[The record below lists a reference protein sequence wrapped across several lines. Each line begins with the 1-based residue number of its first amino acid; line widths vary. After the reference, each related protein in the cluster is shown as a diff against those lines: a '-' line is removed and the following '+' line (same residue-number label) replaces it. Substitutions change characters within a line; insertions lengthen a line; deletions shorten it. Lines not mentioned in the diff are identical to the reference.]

1 MIAGVLRSEGHTIA
15 DGEGDADA
23 SVIVTCSV
31 KDATANRMIHRMRRL
46 SSRPLVIAGCMAK
59 AEPETV
65 RKIAPQAGMMGPGS
79 ISRAGE
85 LVSAALEG
93 ERRVALDGTDTKVG
107 LPRRRLDPLV
117 GIVEIASG
125 CMSECSFCQT
135 KLAKGGLQSYRVGDI
150 VRQVRADVRDGC
162 REIWLTSTDNG
173 CYGHDIDSS
182 LPELLRAV
190 SGVEGDY
197 GVRVGM
203 MNPMYAGRTLDG
215 IADAMEDDARIYRFL
230 HMPVQSG
237 SDTVLGA
244 MRRGHTAQTFAHA
257 CDVMRRRFGRFT
269 VATDIIVGYP
279 GETDD
284 DHAQTVRLLEETR
297 PDIVNLSRY
306 SSRPGTEAAILE
318 RVDERAIKRRSR
330 EIHGLATRLARE
342 AGESWVG
349 WRGPVRLTGRGERG
363 MVGRNG
369 AYRQLD
375 VSGCGSTRAGETLE
389 AEVTGTTPHCL
400 LAVAMS

>member
-31 KDATANRMIHRMRRL
+31 KDATARRMIQRMRHL
-46 SSRPLVIAGCMAK
+46 SSRPLVVAGCMAK

-65 RKIAPQAGMMGPGS
+65 RKITPQAGMMGPGA

-85 LVSAALEG
+85 LVNAALVG

-107 LPRRRLDPLV
+107 LPKVRLDPLV

-190 SGVEGDY
+190 SDVEGDF

-215 IADAMEDDARIYRFL
+215 IADAMEADPRIYRFL

-237 SDTVLGA
+237 SDAVLGA
-244 MRRGHTAQTFAHA
+244 MRRGHTAQTFARA
-257 CDVMRRRFGRFT
+257 CETMRRRFARFT

-306 SSRPGTEAAILE
+306 SSRPGTEAALLE
-318 RVDERAIKRRSR
+318 RPDERAVKRRSK
-330 EIHGLATRLARE
+330 EIHDLAGRIVLE
-342 AGESWVG
+342 ASEAWVG
-349 WRGPVRLTGRGERG
+349 WKGQVRLTGRGERG

-375 VSGCGSTRAGETLE
+375 VSGCGSAPAGERLE
-389 AEVTGTTPHCL
+389 AEVTRATTHCL
-400 LAVAMS
+400 MAVAMS